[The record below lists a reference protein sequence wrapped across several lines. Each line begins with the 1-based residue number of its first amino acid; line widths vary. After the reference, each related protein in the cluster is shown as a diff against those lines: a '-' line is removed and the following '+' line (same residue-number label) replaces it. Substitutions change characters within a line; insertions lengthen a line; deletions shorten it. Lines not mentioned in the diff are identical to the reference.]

1 MNLQQKSI
9 LFFDLMLLLACILL
23 GVMGY
28 RSANHGFELALEEK
42 AKADMRQVDEILA
55 LTYPGNWEVRADGLY
70 KGEQRFDEAFA
81 IVDHLGHL
89 TGNNI
94 TIFHDD
100 TRIATTF
107 EADGKRLVGSKASAK
122 VTETVLKQGQGFVGE
137 AEVLGD
143 KYFSAYEPIKDS
155 SGKNIGMLF
164 MGIPK
169 AEVDT
174 LQSDFLRSIIIAI
187 IALLIIIGGIMFVVV
202 RRSLEPLARVKN
214 AMHRIA
220 DGDLSGQPLVVAGQ
234 DEIADIAAS
243 ANHMQES
250 IARILHSIA
259 SSAEQV
265 AAASEELTAS
275 AAQTADSIHQV
286 ADNVVEIA
294 GDTENQSAA
303 LENITESTND
313 LKQAMSALNVSARNM
328 QAVAEDSRSGAKEG
342 HAAVANAMD
351 AMQKMASQMASS
363 LKVVETLGE
372 QSQEIG
378 KIVETISGIAD
389 QTNLL
394 ALNAASEAAR
404 AGDAGRGFAVVA
416 DEVRKL
422 AEQSGLAAQNIASI
436 IGGIQKDTQEAMQA
450 MDKGNE
456 EVQAGTKIVRRT
468 GEVFSRMEG
477 HIDALYEQIQQ
488 SQSRM
493 VAAEKDTQQMT
504 QSIQKANESS
514 RATANEAQTV
524 SAATEEQSAMMHDI
538 TDASESLAKLA
549 QTLQN
554 EVSKFRFAR

>member
-1 MNLQQKSI
+1 
-9 LFFDLMLLLACILL
+9 
-23 GVMGY
+23 
-28 RSANHGFELALEEK
+28 
-42 AKADMRQVDEILA
+42 
-55 LTYPGNWEVRADGLY
+55 
-70 KGEQRFDEAFA
+70 
-81 IVDHLGHL
+81 
-89 TGNNI
+89 
-94 TIFHDD
+94 
-100 TRIATTF
+100 
-107 EADGKRLVGSKASAK
+107 
-122 VTETVLKQGQGFVGE
+122 
-137 AEVLGD
+137 
-143 KYFSAYEPIKDS
+143 
-155 SGKNIGMLF
+155 
-164 MGIPK
+164 
-169 AEVDT
+169 
-174 LQSDFLRSIIIAI
+174 
-187 IALLIIIGGIMFVVV
+187 
-202 RRSLEPLARVKN
+202 
-214 AMHRIA
+214 
-220 DGDLSGQPLVVAGQ
+220 
-234 DEIADIAAS
+234 
-243 ANHMQES
+243 
-250 IARILHSIA
+250 
-259 SSAEQV
+259 
-265 AAASEELTAS
+265 
-275 AAQTADSIHQV
+275 
-286 ADNVVEIA
+286 
-294 GDTENQSAA
+294 
-303 LENITESTND
+303 
-313 LKQAMSALNVSARNM
+313 
-328 QAVAEDSRSGAKEG
+328 
-342 HAAVANAMD
+342 
-351 AMQKMASQMASS
+351 MASQMASS

-394 ALNAASEAAR
+394 ALNAAIEAAR

-456 EVQAGTKIVRRT
+456 GVQAGTKIVRRT